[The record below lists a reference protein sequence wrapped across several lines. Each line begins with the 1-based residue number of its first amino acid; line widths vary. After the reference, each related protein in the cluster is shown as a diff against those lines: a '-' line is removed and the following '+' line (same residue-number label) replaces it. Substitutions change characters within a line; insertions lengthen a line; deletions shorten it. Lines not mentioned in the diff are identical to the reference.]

1 MKLNKKNMVVISFM
15 LFSLF
20 FGAGNLIFPPF
31 LGQNAEEHTF
41 TAMAGFLLTAV
52 VLPVLGV
59 IVVARF
65 DGLDKLS
72 GKTGKRFAFIFT
84 VLIYLSIG
92 PGLGIPR
99 AASVPFEMAVSPY
112 LPNDANRTLWMVLY
126 SALFFL
132 VALWL
137 CLNPGKLV
145 QRIGRVLTS
154 SLLILLVLLFISFV
168 TKGNV
173 NGTSY

>member
-20 FGAGNLIFPPF
+20 FGSGNLIFSPF
-31 LGQNAEEHTF
+31 LGQNAGEHTF

-72 GKTGKRFAFIFT
+72 
-84 VLIYLSIG
+84 
-92 PGLGIPR
+92 
-99 AASVPFEMAVSPY
+99 
-112 LPNDANRTLWMVLY
+112 
-126 SALFFL
+126 
-132 VALWL
+132 
-137 CLNPGKLV
+137 
-145 QRIGRVLTS
+145 
-154 SLLILLVLLFISFV
+154 
-168 TKGNV
+168 
-173 NGTSY
+173 

>member
-1 MKLNKKNMVVISFM
+1 MDFVTVS
-15 LFSLF
+15 
-20 FGAGNLIFPPF
+20 
-31 LGQNAEEHTF
+31 T
-41 TAMAGFLLTAV
+41 GFI
-52 VLPVLGV
+52 LPYWM
-59 IVVARF
+59 
-65 DGLDKLS
+65 GLPI
-72 GKTGKRFAFIFT
+72 RYIH
-84 VLIYLSIG
+84 
-92 PGLGIPR
+92 
-99 AASVPFEMAVSPY
+99 AASVPFEIAVSPY

-145 QRIGRVLTS
+145 QRIGRVLTP